1 MVGSFLSC
9 LIPDC
14 FNMSPTT
21 MHDLTRLAPS
31 TKRQDVREKVADMP
45 ASQVLEVAQMNID
58 HVIKYM
64 DVASL
69 LLEAASDTWNRRR
82 RALSM
87 PAPSTLRPT
96 NNTNAASS
104 LKRSP
109 ASVPSM
115 TREEKRLK
123 VQTELRERGES
134 TKTG

>member
-1 MVGSFLSC
+1 
-9 LIPDC
+9 
-14 FNMSPTT
+14 
-21 MHDLTRLAPS
+21 
-31 TKRQDVREKVADMP
+31 MP

-82 RALSM
+82 RAVSM
-87 PAPSTLRPT
+87 PAPSTLRAT
-96 NNTNAASS
+96 NNTNAAAPS